1 MIVFELTNREDH
13 PVYQALEVAN
23 GNRQYDFLRSIVQ
36 ASLEMGRPFL
46 SQHVI
51 KAFNFQAIT
60 CLHTNPGEY
69 RPCPVT
75 VGAHVPPDH
84 YRVPALM
91 DDFINL
97 VNRNWEQA
105 DAVVL
110 ATYVLWRLNN
120 IHPFINGNGRTAR
133 AACYFVLCL
142 KAGGWMR
149 GDTIL
154 PELIRRERDEY
165 CAHLQVAHDSFAASG
180 APNLDLL
187 HGLVTK
193 LLDEQLATSPPPP
206 APPAAAAADPSKP
219 TMRVNPKSGVVQLRY
234 TLRTQSDGRV
244 CVWDNVADELA
255 LADLEYQQAWDEAER
270 LNRHA

>member
-1 MIVFELTNREDH
+1 MIVFELTNHENH
-13 PVYQALEVAN
+13 PVYQAMQVAN

-36 ASLEMGRPFL
+36 ASLDIGRPFL

-51 KAFNFQAIT
+51 KALNFQAIA

-75 VGAHVPPDH
+75 IGAPGEPPQYEPPAH
-84 YRVPALM
+84 YRVSALM
-91 DDFINL
+91 DDFVNL
-97 VNRNWEQA
+97 VNRNWENT

-142 KAGGWMR
+142 KSGGWLQ

-154 PELIRRERDEY
+154 PELIRRDRDEY
-165 CAHLQVAHDSFAASG
+165 CRHLQHAHDTFATSQDG
-180 APNLDLL
+180 SPDLKPL
-187 HGLVTK
+187 HGLLVR
-193 LLDEQLATSPPPP
+193 LLDEQLSTTNGNASPL
-206 APPAAAAADPSKP
+206 DHCP
-219 TMRVNPKSGVVQLRY
+219 T
-234 TLRTQSDGRV
+234 
-244 CVWDNVADELA
+244 A
-255 LADLEYQQAWDEAER
+255 
-270 LNRHA
+270 